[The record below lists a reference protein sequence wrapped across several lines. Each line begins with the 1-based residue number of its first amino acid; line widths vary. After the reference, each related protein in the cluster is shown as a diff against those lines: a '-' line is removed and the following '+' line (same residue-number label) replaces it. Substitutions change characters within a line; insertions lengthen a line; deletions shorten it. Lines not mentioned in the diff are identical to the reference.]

1 MGFTFFYPTNIN
13 FGTLSLCRGANV
25 MEPVERQEGSLHWT
39 CVMVSTQPAAK
50 DHGATRSPPF
60 CPPQVRREENG
71 NDVKPAG

>member
-1 MGFTFFYPTNIN
+1 
-13 FGTLSLCRGANV
+13 